1 MGQRE
6 REGQR
11 ERQTKRQTY
20 ECAFNYYRHRRNEAE
35 RGDRNGNALL
45 PHFSAPKPKWSNNA
59 HARTHAHTLA
69 ISHTHTRIQL
79 KRKHNKKWRAYKI
92 FRAFL
97 FRIKIRTHT
106 HKHTHSL
113 CSVWLRSHACLGALF
128 AANSLARCALS
139 LAVSLFRNSNK
150 ILSSNEFCCR
160 LQRHEKVTTATNTH
174 REQAHTHI
182 NTHTRLLL

>member
-6 REGQR
+6 RQR

-69 ISHTHTRIQL
+69 ISHTH
-79 KRKHNKKWRAYKI
+79 AYNWSENITKSGALI
-92 FRAFL
+92 KFSAL
-97 FRIKIRTHT
+97 FCFESKSALTHT
-106 HKHTHSL
+106 NTHTV
-113 CSVWLRSHACLGALF
+113 CALYDC
-128 AANSLARCALS
+128 ALMLALALS
-139 LAVSLFRNSNK
+139 LRRIRWHAALSHSLS
-150 ILSSNEFCCR
+150 LSFEIRIKYWVRMSFVADCNVTK
-160 LQRHEKVTTATNTH
+160 KVTTATNTH